1 MLVFRAHGHG
11 PNVCLPVRGGLVVR
25 RGACGDCGDLAVV
38 GEQHGAEHGRVVGV
52 ELGAERG
59 EELVFG
65 ACGVLLAPLR
75 YGGAGPVQVFG
86 VVFAE
91 PHGVSWGARS
101 AWMAAFSAAGGVPG
115 QGTVP
120 GIPGVAGLPRVSSS
134 AAMSTRSVSSLIAV
148 GSSPSARWL
157 SYSSRAASC
166 AARSVSSVRLLN
178 IAGALFAGGHGR
190 AGCVV
195 PCGRTRDD
203 GLVSGHA
210 GAKGVKRAAGSLD
223 AAGAASRV
231 AQTYLPP
238 LGAGCHPHWRLRALT
253 MSSPRPCSV
262 SGSGGGWWRGG
273 GVGHGSQTRMQSSW
287 SRALI
292 QRVTGRG
299 SVPGGAAARL
309 AVMALVTSSLVT
321 ASASSLSRV
330 SPHRIR
336 AVWRVPRAVPGAV
349 ARGPSMRLVCWVAGP
364 GRVRPVRAGRGAV
377 S

>member
-1 MLVFRAHGHG
+1 ILVFRAHGHG
-11 PNVCLPVRGGLVVR
+11 PNVCLPVPGGLAGR
-25 RGACGDCGDLAVV
+25 RGAWGDCGDLAVV

-120 GIPGVAGLPRVSSS
+120 GIPGVAGLPRFSSS

-178 IAGALFAGGHGR
+178 IAGALFTGGHGR

-195 PCGRTRDD
+195 PRGRTRDD

-210 GAKGVKRAAGSLD
+210 GAKAERMKRAAGSLD
-223 AAGAASRV
+223 AAGAAWRV

-238 LGAGCHPHWRLRALT
+238 LGAGWVPHWWLRAVT

-262 SGSGGGWWRGG
+262 SGPGWGWWRGG
-273 GVGHGSQTRMQSSW
+273 GVGSGSQTRMQSSW

-292 QRVTGRG
+292 RMVMGRG

-309 AVMALVTSSLVT
+309 AVMALVTSSLGDRKST
-321 ASASSLSRV
+321 RLNSS
-330 SPHRIR
+330 HRCI
-336 AVWRVPRAVPGAV
+336 
-349 ARGPSMRLVCWVAGP
+349 
-364 GRVRPVRAGRGAV
+364 
-377 S
+377 